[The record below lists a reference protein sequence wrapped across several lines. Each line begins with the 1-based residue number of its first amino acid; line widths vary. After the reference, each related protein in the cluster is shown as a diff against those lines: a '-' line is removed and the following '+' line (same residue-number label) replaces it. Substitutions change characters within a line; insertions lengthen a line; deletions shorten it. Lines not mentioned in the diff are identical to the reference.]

1 MYMPLFSLP
10 LKFSDFSLRIPKFPL
25 THCVPAGAPT
35 VTLRTTRDEIRLQLL
50 PIPGNV
56 ILPQT
61 GGNMWVEKGKTVEPS
76 NTAHHWDQVKLNES
90 HKANLRPF

>member
-1 MYMPLFSLP
+1 MYMPIFSLP

-35 VTLRTTRDEIRLQLL
+35 VTLRTTRNEIRLQLL

-61 GGNMWVEKGKTVEPS
+61 GGNMWVEREDCRTFQYRPSLGSGKVE
-76 NTAHHWDQVKLNES
+76 
-90 HKANLRPF
+90 